1 MNGPVAR
8 AELEL
13 GRTQYRALQKVVFGT
28 TGLQKHEVQIGPW
41 RIPYLRGGKGPAL
54 LLIHGFGDSK
64 ATWAPLILLLY
75 RHFDVIAPDLLGF
88 GDGPVVASDHMVPRE
103 QAAVMS
109 GLLDALTDGPVHV
122 VGQSMGGMVA
132 AYLALSEPQRCHT
145 LTLIS
150 PAGRAGLAPELEA
163 LVESGTNPL
172 LAHDLKTFDALLNL
186 SMARRPPYPRAMRR
200 YLAAQWGSRH
210 EEHERHWRRLLAVD
224 IDELRPS
231 TSPELLPRSLL
242 LIGDREQIV
251 HSDNVDVYRAWFPGL
266 RVATLKGIG
275 HNPHHEATNRVA
287 RLLREHTRRYG

>member
-13 GRTQYRALQKVVFGT
+13 GRTQYRALQKVLFST
-28 TGLQKHEVQIGPW
+28 TGLQKREAQVGPW
-41 RIPYLRGGKGPAL
+41 RVPYLRGGKGPTL

-88 GDGPVVASDHMVPRE
+88 GDGPVVASDHMIPRE
-103 QAAVMS
+103 QAKVMS
-109 GLLDALTDGPVHV
+109 GLLDSLTDGPVHV

-132 AYLALSEPQRCHT
+132 AYLALAEPERCHT
-145 LTLIS
+145 LSLIS
-150 PAGRAGLAPELEA
+150 PAGRAGLAPPLA
-163 LVESGTNPL
+163 RLVEAGTNPL
-172 LAHDLKTFDALLNL
+172 LARNLGEFDALLKL

-200 YLAAQWGSRH
+200 YLAAQWAKRH
-210 EEHERHWRRLLAVD
+210 DEHRRHWDRLLGVEL
-224 IDELRPS
+224 DELRPPE
-231 TSPELLPRSLL
+231 TPELLPRSLL

-251 HSDNVDVYRAWFPGL
+251 HADNVDVYRDWFPGL
-266 RVATLKGIG
+266 RVASLKGIG

-287 RLLREHTRRYG
+287 RELREHCRRYG